1 MAQDRLNRAV
11 RQHLAG
17 LHASGVQYIAR
28 PLPNSQPSPSPEP
41 TRSSDRPADVG
52 TAPPLRPTAETASEK
67 PSLASPKEADS
78 LAARRLALELLAK
91 EIEPCSRCQELF
103 ATRTQTVFGVGRLE
117 PDICFVGEAPGA
129 DEDRQGEPFVGAA
142 GQLLN
147 KIIAACGYRRDEV
160 YICNILKCRPPG
172 NRTPT
177 PQEADNCRDY
187 LERQIELVRPRYLVA
202 LGGVAAKNL
211 LQTNVGISKLR
222 GRVYQYKNIPLI
234 CTFHPSYLLR
244 MPAAKKDCWEDMKF
258 LLRTMGKPIPNNG

>member
-1 MAQDRLNRAV
+1 MAQDRLNQAV

-17 LHASGVQYIAR
+17 LHAAGVQYIAR
-28 PLPNSQPSPSPEP
+28 PLPNSQASPPPESD
-41 TRSSDRPADVG
+41 RSSDRPADVA
-52 TAPPLRPTAETASEK
+52 TSTSPRPTPEMPSKK
-67 PSLASPKEADS
+67 PSLAPPTGADS
-78 LAARRLALELLAK
+78 LDARRHALELLAK

-147 KIIAACGYRRDEV
+147 KIIAACGYRRDDV

-211 LQTNVGISKLR
+211 LQTHLGITKLR
-222 GRVYQYKNIPLI
+222 GRVYEYRGIPLI

-258 LLRTMGKPIPNNG
+258 LLRTMGKPIPNTG